1 MFLKLEINEF
11 RIFKNQSLQL
21 GKYLTILS
29 GRNSTGK
36 STILGMLANSTE
48 FKKAKEK
55 TYSGKMFRG
64 EFSEL
69 FKGSK
74 TFDTIGPHKFKIT
87 VGEAYEENNDW
98 RTFRTAWQ
106 KKKILPNSKN
116 VSTSLHNT
124 TSFNQEERFRI
135 IPYKKLDNGKKTEAK
150 FDYPVIYL
158 GLSRLFPIGEAKDT
172 TLLTNK
178 ITFENKEDR
187 EWFIKKYTNILSLDI
202 EVSSVNNI
210 SIGET
215 DKKVGIGITTTRYDY
230 LTNSSGQ
237 DNLGQILLSILS
249 LKKLKE
255 KLGNEWKGGLLLIDE
270 IDTTLHPS
278 AQIRLCNLLIKIAR
292 EHDIQV
298 VITTHSISILEDI
311 SYKIKHNKSSTNYN
325 NIEVYYLTTSNR
337 KLEIKRNP
345 PIHEVKNDLL
355 VTSIVTNQNK
365 IKLYTEDSEARWFL
379 KHLIP
384 DYLEYLDVLETH
396 LGAEQI
402 LCLYR
407 ADMSYFANNM
417 IILDGDKENKN
428 MLKNMNVFI
437 EKFNNVITLPG
448 EKRPEQVVYEYIT
461 SLNPEHQLWS
471 GPAKILG
478 FTWTYFN
485 DNGPLSDKYNKVKD
499 REKYKSWFVDHQKFF
514 DAIKL
519 MDYWKDDNIDI
530 LNNFTESFIKS
541 YSCIAERTLAIPLPT
556 R

>member
-1 MFLKLEINEF
+1 MFLKLEINDF
-11 RIFKNQSLQL
+11 RLFKDKSIQL
-21 GKYLTILS
+21 GQYLTILS

-48 FKKAKEK
+48 FKKAKGK

-87 VGEAYEENNDW
+87 VGDVSGKNNDW

-106 KKKILPNSKN
+106 KKKLLSNSKN
-116 VSTSLHNT
+116 NSTPIHNNNAI
-124 TSFNQEERFRI
+124 NQEERFRI
-135 IPYKKLDNGKKTEAK
+135 IPYKKLDGGKKTEAK

-158 GLSRLFPIGEAKDT
+158 GLSRLFPIGESKDT
-172 TLLTNK
+172 TLLAHK
-178 ITFENKEDR
+178 VIFETIADR
-187 EWFIKKYTNILSLDI
+187 EWFIKEYTYILSLDI
-202 EVSSVNNI
+202 DVSSVNNI

-215 DKKVGIGITTTRYDY
+215 DKKVGIGINTIKYDY

-255 KLGNEWKGGLLLIDE
+255 KLGDEWKGALLLIDE

-278 AQIRLCNLLIKIAR
+278 AQIRLCNLLIRMAR
-292 EHDIQV
+292 EHSIQV

-311 SYKIKHNKSSTNYN
+311 SYKIKYNKNNSDYN
-325 NIEVYYLTTSNR
+325 NIELYYLTTANR

-345 PIHEVKNDLL
+345 AIHEIKNDLL

-365 IKLYTEDSEARWFL
+365 IKLYTEDPEARWFL

-384 DYLEYLDVLETH
+384 DYLKYLDILEAH

-402 LCLYR
+402 MSFYS
-407 ADMSYFANNM
+407 ADISYFANNM
-417 IILDGDKENKN
+417 IILDGDKIHENI
-428 MLKNMNVFI
+428 LKKVKMHI
-437 EKFNNVITLPG
+437 EKFNNVIMLPG
-448 EKRPEQVVYEYIT
+448 EKRPEQVIYEYIS
-461 SLNPEHQLWS
+461 SLNPEHPIWS
-471 GPAKILG
+471 GPARNFG
-478 FTWTYFN
+478 FSWTYFK
-485 DNGPLSDKYNKVKD
+485 DNGPFSDKYNRNTD
-499 REKYKSWFVDHQKFF
+499 REKYKSWFNDHQDYF
-514 DAIKL
+514 DSINL
-519 MDYWKDDNIDI
+519 MDYWNDDNKETVNKFI
-530 LNNFTESFIKS
+530 ESFIKS
-541 YSCIAERTLAIPLPT
+541 YNSIAERTLAIPLPI
-556 R
+556 